1 MTNLDRVRELEVE
14 AAFALFPAM
23 DEINRRR
30 ETELFQLEQA
40 EANVQKYSAALGEAL
55 IPSLTAVTEKQ
66 SNFLQTLS
74 EFAEGRAGFLVT
86 FLVAVGQN
94 FRSIIGPVATLFI
107 TFKSLSIATQTQ
119 LAVMRALQAEQ
130 DMVNAGFMMGGAV
143 ATEYSSQVR
152 LAEQF
157 ASKLK
162 NTHDSLNNAVAEN
175 TFLTGMSA
183 DELAD
188 QALEL
193 DKAANAAKRKG
204 DAERLRAQAEER
216 RAQASMKY
224 AAMQKEQSETDAQL
238 MQQAKQ
244 QAAALNKTTML
255 LGATGTAMMIFGKN
269 EKMMRAG
276 MILNTAAIFMQLK
289 AQILNNAES
298 AKKTFFDV
306 ENAATEAVETAGVV
320 ANTVA
325 TEANTTA
332 KIRNTAIT
340 GKFTSTMGK
349 SLLVMGG
356 MGLAAL
362 AAGELLE
369 RLGFF
374 ASKAGEDIQDM
385 QNIIVSATDVLEAMN
400 DSAFSP
406 ENSRKII
413 EEETIVIEALQN
425 QLDLKGELSVLEQAD
440 LESAMSKRALHEQI
454 LQTDKDRVNAAHAV
468 NVATEDNIRQFF
480 ELQKFLDSNQ
490 VLSARAEMFSG
501 SAIGGGS
508 SKRTNFTTKE
518 RADNAAVLLGFNDR
532 DDAQAQFDSL
542 TALFGDSLAGIQT
555 AYDNANGSA
564 AGALQ
569 SLTAYHGLFS
579 KDEEVISSMSE
590 GIDTASDALDNF
602 NNAREELFFGSRNN
616 MTGDLIRQVQQQGVE
631 NLIANTEV
639 VMTNVFNGLTIPQM
653 ADIVIEEIE
662 GRGRLNGFNITT
674 S

>member
-55 IPSLTAVTEKQ
+55 LPSLTAVTEKQ
-66 SNFLQTLS
+66 SNFLQTLA
-74 EFAEGRAGFLVT
+74 EFAEGHAGFLITGLVT
-86 FLVAVGQN
+86 IGQN

-107 TFKSLSIATQTQ
+107 TFKSLSIAMQTQ

-130 DMVNAGFMMGGAV
+130 QGINAENLVGTRVNEDMAMGYHFQQQALQNLNQTRQIEQGLLEQNDDLYVFTNEQLEEMFQKLQREIPTTKDLTA
-143 ATEYSSQVR
+143 QKQK
-152 LAEQF
+152 LAD
-157 ASKLK
+157 ARR
-162 NTHDSLNNAVAEN
+162 LNNELIFREGIKLEEKAEHN
-175 TFLTGMSA
+175 KKEIDDA
-183 DELAD
+183 
-188 QALEL
+188 
-193 DKAANAAKRKG
+193 KARAA
-204 DAERLRAQAEER
+204 
-216 RAQASMKY
+216 
-224 AAMQKEQSETDAQL
+224 T
-238 MQQAKQ
+238 
-244 QAAALNKTTML
+244 LNKTTML

-400 DSAFSP
+400 DSAFDP

-413 EEETIVIEALQN
+413 EEETIIIEALQN

-480 ELQKFLDSNQ
+480 ELQKFLDSNK
-490 VLSARAEMFSG
+490 VLSGRAEMFAG
-501 SAIGGGS
+501 SSIGGGS

-518 RADNAAVLLGFNDR
+518 RANNAAVLLGFNDR